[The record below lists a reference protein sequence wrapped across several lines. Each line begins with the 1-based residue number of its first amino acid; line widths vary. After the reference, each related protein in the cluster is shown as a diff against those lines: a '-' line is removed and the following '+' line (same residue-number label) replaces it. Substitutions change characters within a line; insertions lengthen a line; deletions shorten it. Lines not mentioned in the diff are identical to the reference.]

1 MTLCSVGDES
11 LNRLSIVAT
20 LTLCVV
26 LCQFVYVNINAVR
39 DFKEIAWTTDFA
51 VIEELPA
58 PAMAVFRAPHEPNQA
73 NFVPKENATEQCR
86 MAANNSKGQ
95 YDCFTDS
102 LNFEPELG
110 GALDYEVYDPRE
122 YNFTMRAKRPLVLF
136 FEYSC
141 SSQPSFCGNILH
153 S

>member
-39 DFKEIAWTTDFA
+39 DFKEITWTTDFA

-95 YDCFTDS
+95 YGCFTDN
-102 LNFEPELG
+102 LTFELERG
-110 GALDYEVYDPRE
+110 GAIEYEVYDPRE
-122 YNFTMRAKRPLVLF
+122 YNFTMRAKQPLVLY

-141 SSQPSFCGNILH
+141 
-153 S
+153 